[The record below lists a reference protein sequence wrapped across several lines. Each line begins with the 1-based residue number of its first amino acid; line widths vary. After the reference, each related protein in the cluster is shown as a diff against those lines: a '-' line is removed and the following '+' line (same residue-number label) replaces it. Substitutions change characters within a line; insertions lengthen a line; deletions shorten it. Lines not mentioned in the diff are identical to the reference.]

1 METKERLTLV
11 ELIEAI
17 IPLVE
22 AKNYHKVYENHLK
35 RVFRKLEK
43 YCIIHDERDFS
54 TALGEQ
60 FLNDRFGGLHGF
72 DSRIYARERR
82 AIDMLSDYQ
91 HFGTVML
98 RRRKERKFPPQFRS
112 DAEAYLT
119 QMERDGKRPNTIKS
133 HKDSLFK
140 FTDFLDSSGVC
151 KSEGIA
157 LEFVN
162 NYIKATLSNYE
173 GDVARHHHSIMRKFL
188 SHLSDDGKIDRG
200 LAAKV
205 IRVTR
210 RSSPKNLPSTFTV
223 DQIEAI
229 LSQVDRESPA
239 GKRDFAV
246 LMLATKLGLRTS
258 DIKNLKP
265 ENIHWESNSIHIS
278 QVKTGESLA
287 LPLPLDVGWALIDYL
302 KNGRPDSGEPEIFLR
317 AAAPYVSLQNF
328 DNILVKYMQMAG
340 ISLNR
345 TKHHGL
351 HTLRH
356 SLATHMLDK
365 EVPVD
370 AIQSVLGHVHAAT
383 TERYIGINIKQLSLC
398 ALEVPEV

>member
-1 METKERLTLV
+1 MERKTQMTLV

-17 IPLVE
+17 IPLIE
-22 AKNYHKVYENHLK
+22 AKHYHRVYETELK
-35 RVFRKLEK
+35 RIFNKLAG
-43 YCIIHDERDFS
+43 YCRIHGEQYFS
-54 TALGEQ
+54 TALGQ
-60 FLNDRFGGLHGF
+60 QYLLDRFGILPGTMKKHY
-72 DSRIYARERR
+72 DKERR
-82 AIDMLSDYQ
+82 AMDMLSDYQ

-133 HKDSLFK
+133 HKDSLLK

-162 NYIKATLSNYE
+162 NYIKATLSNYD

-188 SHLSDDGKIDRG
+188 SHLSDNGIIDQG
-200 LAAKV
+200 LAVKV

-223 DQIEAI
+223 DQIETI

-383 TERYIGINIKQLSLC
+383 TERYIGINVNQLSLC

>member
-1 METKERLTLV
+1 MKTEDRLTLV

-17 IPLVE
+17 IPLIE
-22 AKNYHKVYENHLK
+22 AKHYHRVYEANLK
-35 RVFRKLEK
+35 RIFKKLAE
-43 YCIIHDERDFS
+43 YCRIHDEQYFS

-60 FLNDRFGGLHGF
+60 FLNDRFGGLNGF
-72 DSRIYARERR
+72 DSRIYAKERR
-82 AIDMLSDYQ
+82 AMDMLSDYQ

-133 HKDSLFK
+133 HKNSLLK
-140 FTDFLDSSGVC
+140 FTDFLDSSGVT
-151 KSEGIA
+151 KTEGIVLVFA
-157 LEFVN
+157 N
-162 NYIKATLSNYE
+162 NYIKATLSNYQSN
-173 GDVARHHHSIMRKFL
+173 VAKHHHSIMRGFL
-188 SHLSDDGKIDRG
+188 YHLSDTGKIDG
-200 LAAKV
+200 NLAAKV
-205 IRVTR
+205 IRVK
-210 RSSPKNLPSTFTV
+210 RSTASMNLPASFTA
-223 DQIEAI
+223 DQIESI
-229 LSQVDRESPA
+229 LSQIDRESPA

-265 ENIHWESNSIHIS
+265 ENIHWERNSIHIS
-278 QVKTGESLA
+278 QVKTGEPLA
-287 LPLPLDVGWALIDYL
+287 LPLPLDVGWALIDYM
-302 KNGRPDSGEPEIFLR
+302 KNGRPDSEEPEIFLR

-340 ISLNR
+340 IPLNR

-365 EVPVD
+365 EVPIT

-383 TERYIGINIKQLSLC
+383 TERYIGINVNQLSLC
-398 ALEVPEV
+398 AQEVPEV